1 VNVVVA
7 SVDWATVSSLATAAG
22 TLVLAIATFSSVR
35 SANRSARVAELTLL
49 SGLRPVLVPSRP
61 EHPSERVTFADQYAV
76 EIGGGHASAEVVDGV
91 IYLTMGLHNVGN
103 GIGVLHGWT
112 IDPTWQPRNNDHA
125 APEDFRRLSRD
136 LYIPAGYFGFWQ
148 GAIREPDDPDR
159 DVVRAAIEAREP
171 LMVDL
176 LYGDQEGGQRMISR
190 FRLLSTG
197 DGGPTDWQPTVAR
210 HWNIDRPDPR

>member
-1 VNVVVA
+1 MNVVA
-7 SVDWATVSSLATAAG
+7 SVDWTTVSSLATAAG
-22 TLVLAIATFSSVR
+22 TLVLAVATFSSVR

-61 EHPSERVTFADQYAV
+61 EHPSERVTFADQYTV
-76 EIGGGHASAEVVDGV
+76 EIGGGGASADVVDGV
-91 IYLTMGLHNVGN
+91 VYLTMALHNVGN

-112 IDPTWQPRNNDHA
+112 IDPTRQLGDNDHA

-148 GAIREPDDPDR
+148 GAIRQPDDPDR
-159 DVVRAAIEAREP
+159 DVVQRAIEAREP

-197 DGGPTDWQPTVAR
+197 NGGPTDWQPTVAR
-210 HWNIDRPDPR
+210 HWNVDRPDPR